1 MTVQK
6 AIKKEINECKRRI
19 FRIKDFMEN
28 NKDANIDECKD
39 NIFVLETAIQALE
52 GLEQYRALG
61 TPTQI
66 LERIGGLDV
75 ELGKYHCLGT
85 VEELTNQKH
94 NLSVAYKCIEEL
106 QQPKVDWIPCEE
118 RLPENDEDVLVQ
130 MEDDSMMVD
139 FRTASSSGWFWAD
152 NDDLPIAWQ
161 PLPAPYKKE
170 GAK

>member
-1 MTVQK
+1 M
-6 AIKKEINECKRRI
+6 
-19 FRIKDFMEN
+19 
-28 NKDANIDECKD
+28 IDEIKLRTEVD
-39 NIFVLETAIQALE
+39 LLLQN
-52 GLEQYRALG
+52 R
-61 TPTQI
+61 QI
-66 LERIGGLDV
+66 TMKTMKLMH
-75 ELGKYHCLGT
+75 ELID
-85 VEELTNQKH
+85 
-94 NLSVAYKCIEEL
+94 S
-106 QQPKVDWIPCEE
+106 QPKTDWIPCEE

>member
-1 MTVQK
+1 M
-6 AIKKEINECKRRI
+6 IDEKKLIEDLKEYKIDNISINGKSIIDIINE
-19 FRIKDFMEN
+19 
-28 NKDANIDECKD
+28 
-39 NIFVLETAIQALE
+39 
-52 GLEQYRALG
+52 
-61 TPTQI
+61 
-66 LERIGGLDV
+66 
-75 ELGKYHCLGT
+75 
-85 VEELTNQKH
+85 
-94 NLSVAYKCIEEL
+94 
-106 QQPKVDWIPCEE
+106 QPKTDWIPCEE